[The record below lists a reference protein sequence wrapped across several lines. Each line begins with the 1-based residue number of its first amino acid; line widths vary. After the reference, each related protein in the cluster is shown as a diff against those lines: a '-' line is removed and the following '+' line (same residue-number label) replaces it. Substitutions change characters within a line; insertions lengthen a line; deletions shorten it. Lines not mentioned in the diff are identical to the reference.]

1 MRKKCYFP
9 FLVIFAKALMQCR
22 TYLFFL
28 DEQKYHSELYGLL
41 YIIGAEDKENI
52 FLLKRIRM

>member
-1 MRKKCYFP
+1 MLFSISCYFREGFDAVP
-9 FLVIFAKALMQCR
+9 NLFFF
-22 TYLFFL
+22 FFL

>member
-1 MRKKCYFP
+1 MLFSISCYFREGFDAVP
-9 FLVIFAKALMQCR
+9 NLS
-22 TYLFFL
+22 FFL
-28 DEQKYHSELYGLL
+28 GDEQKYHSELYGLL